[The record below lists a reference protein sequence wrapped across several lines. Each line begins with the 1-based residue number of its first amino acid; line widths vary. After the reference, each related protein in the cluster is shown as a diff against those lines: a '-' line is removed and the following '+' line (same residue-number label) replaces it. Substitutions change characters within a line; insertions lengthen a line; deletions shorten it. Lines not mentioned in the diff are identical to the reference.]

1 MGRLSLLSI
10 GLFIL
15 PIAITLAILIGVE
28 TWRVSTGKMPLSSQD
43 NRITTQMYCQKEFG
57 VQPNPGRYVCKAF
70 PPPALAFRVPPRLGS
85 PQPWKQ
91 PRAPPEEG
99 LGPNSTGLLFFT
111 LTCQDANLLPVNP
124 NQWGVVPGDP
134 LNLCMNVRHVPAK
147 PLSVFEF
154 DNRLT
159 KI

>member
-43 NRITTQMYCQKEFG
+43 NRITTGMYCQKEYG

-70 PPPALAFRVPPRLGS
+70 PPPL
-85 PQPWKQ
+85 
-91 PRAPPEEG
+91 
-99 LGPNSTGLLFFT
+99 
-111 LTCQDANLLPVNP
+111 
-124 NQWGVVPGDP
+124 
-134 LNLCMNVRHVPAK
+134 H
-147 PLSVFEF
+147 
-154 DNRLT
+154 
-159 KI
+159 